1 MLSLKYWSIMPSAC
15 VLFSCCP
22 RCSAVAVFAS
32 CLYDSL
38 VWLSLAKVWSVS
50 ITMSIGVLWF
60 SSNASSTVKP
70 VVVGISAAC
79 ESYFINLI
87 NSGVFSE
94 DVGVVSKD
102 VSEDVIWRR
111 FGKLTYN
118 IVSVICYPLLSNIG
132 SVIIELVGIC
142 WSCHIIL
149 TDPVTLSLSLS
160 LSLSLRM

>member
-1 MLSLKYWSIMPSAC
+1 MLSLKYWTIMPSVC

-79 ESYFINLI
+79 ESYFIK
-87 NSGVFSE
+87 S
-94 DVGVVSKD
+94 
-102 VSEDVIWRR
+102 
-111 FGKLTYN
+111 Y
-118 IVSVICYPLLSNIG
+118 
-132 SVIIELVGIC
+132 
-142 WSCHIIL
+142 
-149 TDPVTLSLSLS
+149 
-160 LSLSLRM
+160 